1 MIALV
6 GHYNEAF
13 LAARPFVRDVV
24 GDDALFAA
32 GAFDVAWDA
41 AWDDLFD
48 CWCGCPL

>member
-24 GDDALFAA
+24 DDDALFAA
-32 GAFDVAWDA
+32 DAWGA

-48 CWCGCPL
+48 CWCGCSL

>member
-24 GDDALFAA
+24 DDDALFAA
-32 GAFDVAWDA
+32 DAWDS

-48 CWCGCPL
+48 CWCGCTL

>member
-6 GHYNEAF
+6 GHYNDDF
-13 LAARPFVRDVV
+13 VAARPLVSDVM
-24 GDDALFAA
+24 DAVALLTA
-32 GAFDVAWDA
+32 GAWDA

>member
-24 GDDALFAA
+24 DDAALFSAY
-32 GAFDVAWDA
+32 AWDA

>member
-13 LAARPFVRDVV
+13 LDARQFVLDVM
-24 GDDALFAA
+24 GDDILYM
-32 GAFDVAWDA
+32 GHEWDA

>member
-13 LAARPFVRDVV
+13 LNARPLVRDVM
-24 GDDALFAA
+24 GDDPLFIEH
-32 GAFDVAWDA
+32 VWDA
-41 AWDDLFD
+41 AWDDLFH